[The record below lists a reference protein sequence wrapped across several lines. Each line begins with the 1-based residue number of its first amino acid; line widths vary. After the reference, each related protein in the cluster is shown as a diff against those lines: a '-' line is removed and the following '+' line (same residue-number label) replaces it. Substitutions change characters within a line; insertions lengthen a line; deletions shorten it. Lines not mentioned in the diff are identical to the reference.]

1 MSKRSISPNNK
12 GFKKICLVSSA
23 AFSAASCVWPWTA
36 PIGAGLGLYASI
48 DSEERVE
55 LELEFADAVAAALH
69 KTEENLTTVDSK
81 EIIKELSSDIVR
93 PDNLDDLIS
102 NTETY
107 RRQYCTALDRK
118 RIVDMFDVYF
128 KEEVCRCEALSNYYL
143 LASGTITLEAIKSVS
158 NALAQ
163 QDKKL
168 SFIEQRVVEYNS
180 KAEKIFYIF
189 RVLFSE
195 CGFVL
200 ISVAG
205 CLCAALAF
213 KIHVPFF
220 YIHVIISYASSSLL
234 TPSMLKVINIKIIN
248 RNSADS
254 KHLRMT
260 LILQKLIPYIIS
272 GLLLRLFIYTAV
284 SIGAYLIIVES
295 QSLELASETILTQ
308 LNCISIGCIISS
320 ILRVDF
326 RPESVIEKK

>member
-1 MSKRSISPNNK
+1 MSKRSIPQDNK

-48 DSEERVE
+48 GSEERIE
-55 LELEFADAVAAALH
+55 LESEFTDAVAAALR

-102 NTETY
+102 NTETF
-107 RRQYCTALDRK
+107 RRQFCTPLDRK

-128 KEEVCRCEALSNYYL
+128 KEEVCRCGALSNYYL

-158 NALAQ
+158 NALVQ

-168 SFIEQRVVEYNS
+168 SSIEESVDEINN
-180 KAEKIFYIF
+180 KAEKIFSVF

-213 KIHVPFF
+213 KIHIPFF
-220 YIHVIISYASSSLL
+220 YIHVIISYTSSSLL
-234 TPSMLKVINIKIIN
+234 TPSILKAINNKITK
-248 RNSADS
+248 RNLADS
-254 KHLRMT
+254 NYSIM
-260 LILQKLIPYIIS
+260 ILQKLISLAIS
-272 GLLLRLFIYTAV
+272 GLLLRFFVYTAV

-295 QSLELASETILTQ
+295 QSLELASETVIAQ

-320 ILRVDF
+320 ILKVDF
-326 RPESVIEKK
+326 RPESITGKK